1 MPDYGQLT
9 DGELFERLKTEH
21 EKLPITKDPD
31 ERLKLWREIDR
42 LNAEIQRRYPLSTT
56 PL

>member
-1 MPDYGQLT
+1 MSVYDQLA
-9 DGELFERLKTEH
+9 DRELFERLKLWH
-21 EKLPITKDPD
+21 EI
-31 ERLKLWREIDR
+31 EE

>member
-1 MPDYGQLT
+1 MSVYDQLA
-9 DGELFERLKTEH
+9 DRELFERLKTEH
-21 EKLPITKDPD
+21 EKLPATKDPD
-31 ERLKLWREIDR
+31 ERLKLWHEIEE

>member
-1 MPDYGQLT
+1 MADYAELT
-9 DGELFERLKTEH
+9 DSELFERLRAEH
-21 EKLPITKDPD
+21 EKLQTTKDRD

-56 PL
+56 PI